1 MNDNDID
8 TALDVVCG
16 MSVDVAT
23 AKHTAEHDGATY
35 YFCGAGCREKFVGD
49 PAKYLDPDRV
59 EDEGDPDAWYICPM
73 DPEVRQLGPGTCPKC
88 GMALEPEAPSLE
100 EDTSEYDAMRWRFW
114 LSLACTVPVFVIAM
128 GEMVPGIGGTF
139 AGPVWLWVQ
148 AVLSSVSVLVCGGV
162 FFQRGWN
169 SIVNR
174 SPNMF
179 TLIAIGTGAAFVYSV
194 IALLAPGIFPEGFRG
209 HHGQVAVYFESAC
222 VIITLVLLG
231 QLLELAAR
239 HRTGSAMRALLELSP
254 KRALRLT
261 DCGHEKEIDAADVE
275 VGDRLRVRPGEGVPV
290 DGEILEGESHVDESM
305 LTGESAPVAKGVG
318 DTVTGGTINGG
329 GAFVMRAERVGGDT
343 VLAHIVKLVHD
354 AQRSR
359 APIQR
364 VADSVAGVFVPVV
377 VLSAIVTFVVWAI
390 VGPAPTYAYALVNAI
405 AVLII
410 ACPCALGLATPMS
423 IMVGTGRGAQAGVL
437 FRDAESLEAFG
448 TMDVLVFDKTGTLTE
463 GRPSVVTVEGDE
475 GMLSLAAAVERNSE
489 HPLGEAILRA
499 AHERD
504 LKVADA
510 EGFSTVAGK
519 GASATVDG
527 HVVHLGN
534 EAMMRE
540 HEIGIDDWRERA
552 AAAQDRGETAV
563 YVAADGAVL
572 GVLGIADPVK
582 STTAEA
588 VRALKELGL
597 TLVMLTGDNQRTAE
611 AVAKEV
617 GIDAV
622 EADVLPED
630 KHGYVRKLQEQGK
643 RVAMAGD
650 GVNDAPALAQA
661 DVGIAMGTGADV
673 AMESAAVTLVKGD
686 LMGVVRAHQLSRAVM
701 ANIRQNLFFA
711 FVYNAAG
718 IPVAAGILYP
728 FTGLLLSPMIA
739 AAAMS
744 LSSVSVIGN
753 ALRLRGVRLG

>member
-1 MNDNDID
+1 MQLHPRLENI
-8 TALDVVCG
+8 L
-16 MSVDVAT
+16 
-23 AKHTAEHDGATY
+23 
-35 YFCGAGCREKFVGD
+35 
-49 PAKYLDPDRV
+49 
-59 EDEGDPDAWYICPM
+59 EGD
-73 DPEVRQLGPGTCPKC
+73 K
-88 GMALEPEAPSLE
+88 
-100 EDTSEYDAMRWRFW
+100 
-114 LSLACTVPVFVIAM
+114 
-128 GEMVPGIGGTF
+128 
-139 AGPVWLWVQ
+139 
-148 AVLSSVSVLVCGGV
+148 
-162 FFQRGWN
+162 
-169 SIVNR
+169 
-174 SPNMF
+174 
-179 TLIAIGTGAAFVYSV
+179 
-194 IALLAPGIFPEGFRG
+194 
-209 HHGQVAVYFESAC
+209 
-222 VIITLVLLG
+222 
-231 QLLELAAR
+231 
-239 HRTGSAMRALLELSP
+239 
-254 KRALRLT
+254 
-261 DCGHEKEIDAADVE
+261 
-275 VGDRLRVRPGEGVPV
+275 LRVRPGEGVPV

-318 DTVTGGTINGG
+318 DSVTGGTINGG

-499 AHERD
+499 AREWD

-527 HVVHLGN
+527 RVVHLGN

-582 STTAEA
+582 STTVEA
-588 VRALKELGL
+588 VRALKKLGL